1 MKNRKIIRFL
11 FLIFIV
17 YMILDYINILTKVGI
32 NVKNINLEILNIFIV
47 IALYMTTFYFIDRKQ
62 MEKEKNKNEIAN
74 IILKNIYEICLDNIY
89 IFNDDII
96 NNYIVPNCNFDK
108 LIYEDEYMSNLL
120 NQPFQNENIIYDLL
134 KDGIISKKLYENYLV
149 CKKNYREYITIR
161 IMFYDKPELSKD
173 KKIDV
178 ISELRNSLDNLN
190 ISINK

>member
-1 MKNRKIIRFL
+1 
-11 FLIFIV
+11 
-17 YMILDYINILTKVGI
+17 
-32 NVKNINLEILNIFIV
+32 
-47 IALYMTTFYFIDRKQ
+47 MTTFYFIDRKQ
-62 MEKEKNKNEIAN
+62 IEKEKNKNEIAN
-74 IILKNIYEICLDNIY
+74 IILKNIYEICLDNIH
-89 IFNDDII
+89 ICNDDII

-161 IMFYDKPELSKD
+161 INFYDKPELSKD

>member
-1 MKNRKIIRFL
+1 MKNRKLIRFL

-74 IILKNIYEICLDNIY
+74 IILKNIYEMCLDNIHTY
-89 IFNDDII
+89 NDDII

-108 LIYEDEYMSNLL
+108 LIYKDEYMSNLL

-134 KDGIISKKLYENYLV
+134 KDGIISKK
-149 CKKNYREYITIR
+149 II
-161 IMFYDKPELSKD
+161 
-173 KKIDV
+173 
-178 ISELRNSLDNLN
+178 
-190 ISINK
+190 